1 MTNLRT
7 NPTGTM
13 HHTKD
18 SIARLVTLFALTL
31 CVIPA
36 CGDCGNEPQITVTP
50 SGSLVLTPGNV
61 SFSQVRVGDAEVRE
75 LRLRNTSSD
84 ALRVFSLRLEPRD
97 GGSIDGISLVDPPS
111 LSEDDPLVIEGNDE
125 YVIEVQYAPTSP
137 KANSGRFVVVSS
149 DPQYVDEDASANIDT
164 LASLPDLTAIPRQ
177 VGFPRRGVGDET
189 EQTLI
194 IRNDGLSDLIIFE
207 PPNYSGG
214 GDFRIDPTSI
224 PASRFPLTL
233 KPYDSSEASADP
245 DAYVLSMRIG
255 YRPLGES
262 ADSGEIAVVSNDSTG
277 STDSEDRGRTIIP
290 VRANADQPCLL
301 VSSAAINFGQSPVG
315 TATPKLVKME
325 NCGSRVLE
333 ISGIDLTENTIDEE
347 FELDLQS
354 LDVDEDG
361 ALDQTL
367 ALDPGESETFL
378 VNYTPGS
385 EGTDLGKI
393 IITSNDPISP
403 ELELELLGRGANG
416 LCPTAV
422 ANGLIRGGGGVP
434 RAQVSA
440 IPLQYIVLD
449 GSLSTDDG
457 FIPDAEENWQ
467 WEVTGPDGI
476 EPPLEPLDTEPGSFK
491 KRQFRLLL
499 AGDYRATLRVRDNSN
514 FLSCNVAE
522 VFIRAQPNEKLLIEL
537 TWTNPEDPDEND
549 GVGSDVDLHFIKM
562 GPGRWFQSP
571 YDIYFRNPNNGAGS
585 DDNGYWNPESPS
597 LDIDDTDGA
606 GPENVQMND
615 PQNCEWYGLGIHY
628 YRQIF
633 GTAYVTVR
641 VYIEQNL
648 VFEELNVPL
657 QRGGQFWDIARI
669 HWDSGQI
676 QLVNRLY
683 PAAPEG
689 QLPAVTDSSYG
700 DVNMV
705 DSGLCTSA
713 GLY

>member
-1 MTNLRT
+1 
-7 NPTGTM
+7 M
-13 HHTKD
+13 HHTRD
-18 SIARLVTLFALTL
+18 SITRLGLLLLAAFTLGVT
-31 CVIPA
+31 PA
-36 CGDCGNEPQITVTP
+36 CGGCGQEGGTIGEAP
-50 SGSLVLTPGNV
+50 SGNLVLTPGSL
-61 SFSQVRVGDAEVRE
+61 SFSQVAVGDSETRD

-84 ALRVFSLRLEPRD
+84 DLRVFGFTLEARE
-97 GGSIDGISLVDPPS
+97 GENIDGISLVDPPAAS
-111 LSEDDPLVIEGNDE
+111 TDDPLVIPGNDD
-125 YVIEVQYAPTSP
+125 VVLEVKYEPVDSR
-137 KANSGRFVVVSS
+137 ANRGRLVVRSS
-149 DPQYVDEDASANIDT
+149 DPQFVDEPAAANIDT

-177 VGFPRRGVGDET
+177 VGFPRRAVGDET

-194 IRNDGLSDLIIFE
+194 IRNDGLSNLTIFE

-214 GDFRIDPTSI
+214 GDFRIDPVSI
-224 PASRFPLTL
+224 PESRFPLVL
-233 KPYDSSEASADP
+233 KPYDSEGAATDP
-245 DAYVLSMRIG
+245 DSYVLSMRIV

-262 ADSGEIAVVSNDSTG
+262 ADSGEISVLSNDASSPDPDDDT
-277 STDSEDRGRTIIP
+277 RGRTVIP

-301 VSSAAINFGQSPVG
+301 VSSAAVNFGQAPVG
-315 TATPKLVKME
+315 TSTPKLIRME
-325 NCGSRVLE
+325 NCGSRTLE
-333 ISGIDLTENTIDEE
+333 VSGIDLTENTVDEE

-354 LDVDEDG
+354 LDLNEDG
-361 ALDQTL
+361 ALDQTISIE
-367 ALDPGESETFL
+367 PGDDESFI
-378 VNYTPGS
+378 VNYTPGA
-385 EGTDLGKI
+385 EGTDQGMI
-393 IITSNDPISP
+393 VISSNDPISP
-403 ELELELLGRGANG
+403 LLELELLGRGANG
-416 LCPTAV
+416 VCPTAV

-434 RAQVSA
+434 RPQVSA

-449 GSLSTDDG
+449 GTQSTDGDG
-457 FIPDAEENWQ
+457 FIPDAAENWE

-476 EPPLEPLDTEPGSFK
+476 APTLEPLDTEPGTFK

-499 AGDYRATLRVRDNSN
+499 AGDYRATLRVRDNAN
-514 FLSCNVAE
+514 FQSCNVAE

-549 GVGSDVDLHFIKM
+549 GVGSDVDLHFVKM

-571 YDIYFRNPNNGAGS
+571 YDIYFRNPNNGPGS

-606 GPENVQMND
+606 GPENIQMND
-615 PQNCEWYGLGIHY
+615 PQNCEWYALGVHY

-633 GTAYVTVR
+633 GTAYVTIR
-641 VYIEQNL
+641 VYVEQDL

-676 QLVNRLY
+676 QLVNEFY

-689 QLPAVTDSSYG
+689 QLPIVTDSSFG
-700 DVNMV
+700 EVNMT
-705 DSGLCTSA
+705 DSGLCTAA